1 MLNWLLI
8 VLTLY
13 LTEITVHWLIAMGL
27 TTQNTDIKVKIQI
40 QYCQT
45 NNMVPIFILGK
56 NTQANHAILSPNTN
70 SIVIIYLIHQS
81 LITTIFIH
89 QSLITITTIFYPP
102 IIDYHY
108 FLSTNH

>member
-1 MLNWLLI
+1 
-8 VLTLY
+8 
-13 LTEITVHWLIAMGL
+13 MGL

-70 SIVIIYLIHQS
+70 SS
-81 LITTIFIH
+81 
-89 QSLITITTIFYPP
+89 
-102 IIDYHY
+102 YH
-108 FLSTNH
+108 NHYMHNCISVV

>member
-1 MLNWLLI
+1 
-8 VLTLY
+8 
-13 LTEITVHWLIAMGL
+13 MGL

-70 SIVIIYLIHQS
+70 SIVIIIITCTIVYQWCNGSAS
-81 LITTIFIH
+81 LECCR
-89 QSLITITTIFYPP
+89 LWV
-102 IIDYHY
+102 
-108 FLSTNH
+108 

>member
-1 MLNWLLI
+1 
-8 VLTLY
+8 
-13 LTEITVHWLIAMGL
+13 MGL

-70 SIVIIYLIHQS
+70 SIVIIIITCTIAYQWCNGCAS
-81 LITTIFIH
+81 LECGR
-89 QSLITITTIFYPP
+89 LWV
-102 IIDYHY
+102 
-108 FLSTNH
+108 